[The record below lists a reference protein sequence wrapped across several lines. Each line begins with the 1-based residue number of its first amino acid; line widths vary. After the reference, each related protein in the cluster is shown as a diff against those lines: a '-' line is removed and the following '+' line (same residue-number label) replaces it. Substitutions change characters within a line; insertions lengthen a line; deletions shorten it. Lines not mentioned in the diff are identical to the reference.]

1 MKNFLSNKSWLEWLR
16 NGVFLALLVSGTC
29 FAIGRLWSPHPLPGK
44 VVQSSAHESNTG
56 VEQTVERLNGAFK
69 EDWKAQKL
77 QPTSPAPQLTL
88 ARRLSLALAGTLP
101 SVQEIRAFEAQPE
114 AERIQWYLSRLF
126 EDRRYS
132 DYFAER
138 FARAFV
144 GVDDGPFIVYRRRRL
159 VEWLSDA
166 LHENRPYDKVVK
178 ELISSKGV
186 WTTHPEVNFVTATVA
201 PEKGP
206 DKAKLAA
213 RVSRAFLG
221 VRMDCVECH
230 DGKLGSTWKQQD
242 FHQLAAFFGQTET
255 ALGGVQDN
263 PKHRYEYRFL
273 KKKETEV
280 VPAVVPWSTELVPAT
295 GSARERLAGWVTA
308 AENRPFARAIVN
320 RVWALMF
327 NRPLVS
333 PVDSIPLEGPFPAA
347 MEILAEDFTTHGS
360 DLRRLIRVIV
370 SSQVFQL
377 DSRAD
382 EGQTLSAASD
392 EHWAVFP
399 LTRLRP
405 EQMAGSVIQ
414 SSSLTTLDAE
424 THIVHRLKR
433 LIDTSGFLKR
443 YGDSGED
450 EFGSQ
455 NGTIPQRLLMM
466 NGDAVQ
472 DHVKPNPLFNA
483 STRIATVAPDV
494 TSAVE
499 TAYLAVFC
507 RRPTTE
513 EAGYFCDKLH
523 GTNKERADAMSDL
536 YWTLMNATEFSWNH

>member
-29 FAIGRLWSPHPLPGK
+29 FAIGRLWSPHSLPGK
-44 VVQSSAHESNTG
+44 VVQSSAHESSTG
-56 VEQTVERLNGAFK
+56 VEQTVERLNAAFK
-69 EDWKAQKL
+69 EDWKAQGL

-126 EDRRYS
+126 ADRRYS

-242 FHQLAAFFGQTET
+242 FHRLAAFFGQTET

-295 GSARERLAGWVTA
+295 
-308 AENRPFARAIVN
+308 
-320 RVWALMF
+320 
-327 NRPLVS
+327 
-333 PVDSIPLEGPFPAA
+333 
-347 MEILAEDFTTHGS
+347 
-360 DLRRLIRVIV
+360 
-370 SSQVFQL
+370 
-377 DSRAD
+377 
-382 EGQTLSAASD
+382 AS
-392 EHWAVFP
+392 V
-399 LTRLRP
+399 L
-405 EQMAGSVIQ
+405 QAGSPRQKTV
-414 SSSLTTLDAE
+414 LLPG
-424 THIVHRLKR
+424 RL
-433 LIDTSGFLKR
+433 
-443 YGDSGED
+443 
-450 EFGSQ
+450 
-455 NGTIPQRLLMM
+455 
-466 NGDAVQ
+466 
-472 DHVKPNPLFNA
+472 
-483 STRIATVAPDV
+483 
-494 TSAVE
+494 
-499 TAYLAVFC
+499 
-507 RRPTTE
+507 
-513 EAGYFCDKLH
+513 
-523 GTNKERADAMSDL
+523 
-536 YWTLMNATEFSWNH
+536 